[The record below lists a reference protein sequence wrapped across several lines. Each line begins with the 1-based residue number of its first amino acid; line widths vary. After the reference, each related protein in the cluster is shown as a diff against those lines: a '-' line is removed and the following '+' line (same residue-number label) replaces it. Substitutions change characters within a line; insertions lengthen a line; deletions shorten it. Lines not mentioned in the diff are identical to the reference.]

1 MSDSYVVVSQ
11 MEIHE
16 GTHRHVNDR
25 GNNEYGVISVYN
37 MDTFELV
44 YKLNGK
50 RSAENIG
57 RSLRIESQ
65 LN

>member
-1 MSDSYVVVSQ
+1 MSDSYVAVSQ
-11 MEIHE
+11 MEILD

-25 GNNEYGVISVYN
+25 GSNEYGVISIYK
-37 MDTFELV
+37 MDSFQLV
-44 YKLNGK
+44 YKLKGK

-65 LN
+65 LT